1 MEARESIAGGI
12 GLPIAILA
20 FVLAVIPPIAFY
32 ISWAPG
38 IVALALGIIGVV
50 RSEPSGSRRLA
61 IWATAIAGASFLVT
75 AGWFAL
81 GGLVHTFVE
90 CFGPSCR

>member
-1 MEARESIAGGI
+1 M
-12 GLPIAILA
+12 PIAILA
-20 FVLAVIPPIAFY
+20 FILAVIPPIVFY
-32 ISWAPG
+32 VSWVPG

-61 IWATAIAGASFLVT
+61 IWATAIASASFVIS

-81 GGLVHTFVE
+81 GGLFHTMVE